1 MAAASATGGGYDAG
15 VDVLP
20 LHLMNDTN
28 KQLSSQIAHYEAEV
42 DKSAMESD
50 DHRDRLK
57 FMQDHLGN
65 VKAEILNTQALYE
78 AKRREVQSED
88 HMCQLAERERGRL
101 KQHLANLEIL
111 KSEVQEK
118 LDAVQNR
125 IFQGNLRMDEFK
137 AAMNF
142 NQEELEQWDLARKQK
157 EDDGS
162 VIQRY
167 TKADEAKMR
176 DLTFT
181 VEKLSKQAQRKRD
194 ELEEEVTA
202 TRAAQM
208 ELDKSA
214 EDYKVVHQERQ
225 YLLQQWEEAVKAMHL
240 RDNAIK
246 AAGDRYQEG
255 KQWLQKRANQLKARA
270 EFHELEVNNT
280 AELRSKISQ
289 EERVLS
295 KYREDFGVLEKHLRD
310 LDDEVDVVRNTLSK
324 AQSDKSHLSAKH
336 ESLNTKRADK
346 IAQFERMQKQ
356 HEQVMHKLQEELEA
370 ATDLERQ
377 NALVAELLQQT
388 EQSRKALEKEMARIK
403 DEQYHSSEKLHEVRR
418 QQANYLAEISGAQS
432 QGRNMN
438 AKIAQLDGEGFRQ
451 QELLYTIEFNVQQM
465 ERKVNRAKG
474 ERTEEEK
481 RELQEKIEMLQKM
494 YEDLGKQHNVL
505 ETQVKR
511 VHEELRQTRHDTNRL
526 EKEKKTTND
535 RLLEL
540 TLENESCTIEL
551 GKMTK
556 VKDENLVQADVLKL
570 QVERLKKLLGM
581 RGGELM
587 GLENRKEQLAI
598 TIAEREEEIAMHHE
612 ILRMEAKTAE
622 DERRAIAAELVDRAK
637 QVGQLKN
644 RFEVLMGR
652 MDKEAGQMTH
662 AQHIVKTAK
671 EREEL
676 QTYGDSLDVNIKK
689 AERELRKIDKTIA
702 ILRGSN
708 SKFKHQFTKVTDGD
722 DALVQQKL
730 LQQKNKELQ
739 AIINRRTNEMK
750 EFLRTEVAKMSE
762 LQDRQNERAEL
773 EAGIGQI
780 EEQRVALHKEIEE
793 QRELVARYDV
803 AIGKARRTT
812 ESEIVQDIEL
822 LEEEEKQASI
832 VRLLM
837 LVAQNHGEDVYRVIE
852 GTLHRNG
859 IEIPVDAGDDGDA

>member
-1 MAAASATGGGYDAG
+1 MAGYDVG

-20 LHLMNDTN
+20 LQLMNENN
-28 KQLSSQIAHYEAEV
+28 KQLSAQIAHYEGEV
-42 DKSAMESD
+42 DKTAMEAD
-50 DHRDRLK
+50 EHRERLK

-101 KQHLANLEIL
+101 KQHLALLETR
-111 KSEVQEK
+111 KSELQDK

-157 EDDGS
+157 EDDGA

-167 TKADEAKMR
+167 TKADEAKTR

-181 VEKLSKQAQRKRD
+181 VEKLSNQVQRKRN

-214 EDYKVVHQERQ
+214 EDYKVLHHDRQ

-280 AELRSKISQ
+280 AELHNKISQ

-310 LDDEVDVVRNTLSK
+310 LDDEVDVVRNTLGK
-324 AQSDKSHLSAKH
+324 AQSDKSRLTANRDQALKKQ
-336 ESLNTKRADK
+336 EDTNN
-346 IAQFERMQKQ
+346 QFARMTRQ
-356 HEQVMHKLQEELEA
+356 HEQVMTKLQDELEA

-377 NALVAELLQQT
+377 NALVADLLTQT
-388 EQSRKALEKEMARIK
+388 ESSRKALEKEMGRIK
-403 DEQYHSSEKLHEVRR
+403 EEQYQSSQQLHDVRR
-418 QQANYLAEISGAQS
+418 LQSNYLAEISGAQS

-438 AKIAQLDGEGFRQ
+438 AKISQLDAEAFRQ

-481 RELQEKIEMLQKM
+481 RELQEKIAMLQKM
-494 YEDLGKQHNVL
+494 YDDLGKQHNVL

-526 EKEKKTTND
+526 EKDKKTTND

-551 GKMTK
+551 GKLTK
-556 VKDENLVQADVLKL
+556 SKDESLVHADVLKL
-570 QVERLKKLLGM
+570 QVERLKKLLRL
-581 RGGELM
+581 RGEELM
-587 GLENRKEQLAI
+587 GLENRKEQLNI
-598 TIAEREEEIAMHHE
+598 TIAEREEEIRMHQE
-612 ILRMEAKTAE
+612 ILKMEAKTAE
-622 DERRAIAAELVDRAK
+622 DERRAIAAELTDRNK
-637 QVGQLKN
+637 QVNQLKN
-644 RFEVLMGR
+644 RYDVLMGR

-676 QTYGDSLDVNIKK
+676 QTHGDTLDANIKQ
-689 AERELRKIDKTIA
+689 AEHELKKTDKMIA
-702 ILRGSN
+702 VLRGSN
-708 SKFKHQFTKVTDGD
+708 SKFKHQFTKVSEGD

-730 LQQKNKELQ
+730 LQHKTKELQ
-739 AIINRRTNEMK
+739 AIVNRRTNEMK
-750 EFLRTEVAKMSE
+750 DFLRTEVTKMTE
-762 LQDRQNERAEL
+762 LQDRQNDKAEL
-773 EAGIGQI
+773 EAMVVQLDN
-780 EEQRVALHKEIEE
+780 QRQLVQKEIEE

-812 ESEIVQDIEL
+812 EAEIVGDIVL
-822 LEEEEKQASI
+822 LEDEEKQTAM
-832 VRLLM
+832 VRLL
-837 LVAQNHGEDVYRVIE
+837 LDIAQRHGEEVFRVVE
-852 GTLHRNG
+852 GTLHRNA
-859 IEIPVDAGDDGDA
+859 IEIPQDVGGNNEDE